1 MKTIGFIISKKENE
15 KRRAIVPN
23 DLKHIKNLGYMYFEK
38 GYGLFLGYSDEEYSK
53 MGCNVADRDIVLKQ
67 DIICDPKIGDAEY
80 IDLLKDQTVFGWLH
94 AVQNRSLTDKLIN
107 GKITAYAWEE
117 MYENNRHVFWRNNEI
132 AGEAAIMHAFQCY
145 GIMPYNTKVAILG
158 KGNTARGAY
167 RILTMLGA
175 DVVVYDRRT
184 EKLFQQELELF
195 DVIVNA
201 ILWDIK
207 RKDHIIY
214 KEDLKRLKKNS
225 MIIDISCDRCGAVE
239 TSIPTSIEN
248 PVYTVDGIMHYVVDH
263 TPSLFYKTASI
274 ALSQES
280 SKYIDWLIEE
290 KENGILSDA
299 KIIDSGKI
307 LDNKINI
314 FQNRV

>member
-23 DLKHIKNLGYMYFEK
+23 DLKHIQNRGYLYFEK
-38 GYGLFLGYSDEEYSK
+38 GYGLSLGYSDDEYSK
-53 MGCNVADRDIVLKQ
+53 LGCNIADRDIVLKQ

-80 IDLLKDQTVFGWLH
+80 INLLKEQTIFGWLH
-94 AVQNRSLTDKLIN
+94 AVQNKSLTEKLISRE
-107 GKITAYAWEE
+107 ITAYAWEE
-117 MYENNRHVFWRNNEI
+117 MYEDNRHVFWRNNEI

-145 GIMPYNTKVAILG
+145 GVMPYNTKVAILG
-158 KGNTARGAY
+158 KGNTARGALK
-167 RILTMLGA
+167 ILTMLGA

-184 EKLFQQELELF
+184 EKLFQQELGLF

-239 TSIPTSIEN
+239 TSVPTTIVE
-248 PVYTVDGIMHYVVDH
+248 PIYIVDDIIHYAVDH
-263 TPSLFYKTASI
+263 TPSMFHITTSMGI
-274 ALSQES
+274 SEQI
-280 SKYIDWLIEE
+280 SKYIDIMIEE
-290 KENGILSDA
+290 KENSILSEA
-299 KIIDSGKI
+299 KIIEKGKI
-307 LDNKINI
+307 IDNKINI
-314 FQNRV
+314 FQNRK